1 MSSEEGSSSSSSSS
15 MWSKLMPD
23 PPLLV
28 AGGVGGPCVMLL
40 VTPLRNALTIAATNN
55 KASAGEIYGKVFKH
69 GIRGGWTGGMYPMIP
84 AVPQFCVIGPMF
96 HVFKDIF
103 GGSTSAGLLATA
115 TTETLISFGAETRN
129 AQMASGVTKGL
140 HNPLKP
146 FGPGVAVHIAR
157 NAVAMSGFRL
167 MSQPIRN
174 AFGVKDSGGFATV
187 TSDLVANLI
196 ASAVSMP
203 LHQLYG
209 YTVVTSAKQS
219 PGTPAPSLN
228 EKVVD
233 AKAFLRRQFLVPGTN
248 RLSSLALRD
257 VVLRCNY
264 NATIYTLYGFIERGC
279 VSYFEDS

>member
-1 MSSEEGSSSSSSSS
+1 MSKNDI
-15 MWSKLMPD
+15 WSKLIPD
-23 PPLLV
+23 PPLLA

-40 VTPLRNALTIAATNN
+40 VTPLRNALTIAATDNV
-55 KASAGEIYGKVFKH
+55 ATTSEIYKQVFRN
-69 GIRGGWTGGMYPMIP
+69 GIRGGWTGGLYPMIP

-96 HVFKDIF
+96 HVFKDLF
-103 GGSTSAGLLATA
+103 GGSTSMGLLATA

-146 FGPGVAVHIAR
+146 FGPGVAVHITR

-167 MSQPIRN
+167 MSQPIRD
-174 AFGVKDSGGFATV
+174 AFGVKDKGGFATV

-209 YTVVTSAKQS
+209 YTVVSTAKRT
-219 PGTPAPSLN
+219 PGTPTPTIT
-228 EKVVD
+228 EKISD
-233 AKAFLRRQFLVPGTN
+233 AKSFLRRQFLVPGTN

-257 VVLRCNY
+257 VILRCNY

-279 VSYFEDS
+279 MSYFGTDK